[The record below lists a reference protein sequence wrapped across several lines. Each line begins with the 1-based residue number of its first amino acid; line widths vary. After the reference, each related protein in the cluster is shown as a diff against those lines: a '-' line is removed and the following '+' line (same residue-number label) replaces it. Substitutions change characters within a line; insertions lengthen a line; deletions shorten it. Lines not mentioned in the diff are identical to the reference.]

1 MAAETAMRGEPDD
14 AIAGSDSS
22 RNGCTGDDGVGSGSA
37 DTDSGESDGESSG
50 SAGVEADEDERAES
64 EAERVLRRLLA
75 AMDAAAAEHE
85 TARALDSE
93 DYDTWERGVLEVYA
107 WAAGV
112 AAPAEQLAVA
122 RHMALYEHGSA
133 LLRWVSKGAE
143 TARAQSIMRAV
154 SRACS
159 DPRCAQ
165 LRQELAAECVDS
177 VNGVCD
183 EAGEPAPNAPSATLP
198 AAAPQA
204 PAADHDRS
212 RQNEC
217 DRIVSAIRACL
228 RRA

>member
-1 MAAETAMRGEPDD
+1 MWNDSMESECAEGE
-14 AIAGSDSS
+14 
-22 RNGCTGDDGVGSGSA
+22 NVGGGGE
-37 DTDSGESDGESSG
+37 TDSGESNDSASDSGADVGSDSESG
-50 SAGVEADEDERAES
+50 SSADAEAERIERAES
-64 EAERVLRRLLA
+64 ESERSLRRLLV
-75 AMDAAAAEHE
+75 AMGAAAAEHE
-85 TARALDSE
+85 TARALGGE
-93 DYDTWERGVLEVYA
+93 EYDAWERGVLEVYA
-107 WAAGV
+107 REAGV
-112 AAPAEQLAVA
+112 TEPAEQLAVA
-122 RHMALYEHGSA
+122 RYMALHEHGSA

-165 LRQELAAECVDS
+165 LRQGLAAGCVDS

-212 RQNEC
+212 RRNEC